1 MISLTLI
8 SDRVRDKLSD
18 LALWNIKRTK
28 KLLKKND
35 INSKFLN
42 NNNLL
47 QICSYNDDV
56 EMFCFLLNRGCD
68 FKHINDN
75 GDTCLHIIVLNNN
88 IYCLDILCRNNIKDI
103 INIKNKDGD
112 TALHISIKNG
122 FYESFSLLLK
132 YGVDIL
138 IKDDFD
144 MDAYELLDVFRKKEK
159 FYDSNCN
166 KYSIMFNLLIKEKM
180 KGEIR
185 KI

>member
-75 GDTCLHIIVLNNN
+75 GDTCLHIIVLPPTG
-88 IYCLDILCRNNIKDI
+88 IYCLDILAEI
-103 INIKNKDGD
+103 I
-112 TALHISIKNG
+112 
-122 FYESFSLLLK
+122 
-132 YGVDIL
+132 
-138 IKDDFD
+138 
-144 MDAYELLDVFRKKEK
+144 
-159 FYDSNCN
+159 
-166 KYSIMFNLLIKEKM
+166 
-180 KGEIR
+180 
-185 KI
+185 

>member
-18 LALWNIKRTK
+18 LAL
-28 KLLKKND
+28 
-35 INSKFLN
+35 
-42 NNNLL
+42 
-47 QICSYNDDV
+47 C
-56 EMFCFLLNRGCD
+56 
-68 FKHINDN
+68 
-75 GDTCLHIIVLNNN
+75 
-88 IYCLDILCRNNIKDI
+88 
-103 INIKNKDGD
+103 DGD